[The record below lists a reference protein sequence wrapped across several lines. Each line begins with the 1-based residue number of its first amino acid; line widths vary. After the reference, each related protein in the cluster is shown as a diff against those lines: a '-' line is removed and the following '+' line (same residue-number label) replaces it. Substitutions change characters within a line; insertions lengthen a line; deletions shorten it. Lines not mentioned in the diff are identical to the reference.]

1 MKNTINPMIQASANP
16 PTTAITAVPTTD
28 LFVLLACSFMFVGI
42 TVDVSP
48 LPPIDFVIV
57 GVSVTMITDGTVDGN
72 IVGNIVGNCDGGIV
86 LCIGGDVGISVG
98 DVVDGDIA
106 GDRVGIGDGKIA
118 KSMGGVVGTSVD
130 DAVVF

>member
-1 MKNTINPMIQASANP
+1 MIQASANP

-28 LFVLLACSFMFVGI
+28 LFVLLACSCMFVGI
-42 TVDVSP
+42 TIGVSP

-98 DVVDGDIA
+98 DAVDGDIV